1 MSDSRY
7 NNQSPT
13 IASLNTKLYQ
23 LIATMPKART
33 ELVDFFFKH
42 AVDDYVSAIRTTP
55 GRKALALSREARNID
70 SVIRRAMIAADTVGT
85 SENSR
90 LTRLI
95 G

>member
-1 MSDSRY
+1 
-7 NNQSPT
+7 
-13 IASLNTKLYQ
+13 
-23 LIATMPKART
+23 
-33 ELVDFFFKH
+33 
-42 AVDDYVSAIRTTP
+42 
-55 GRKALALSREARNID
+55 LSREARNID